1 MTTDLETS
9 IEYYKDLLLYQYINQ
24 PKARQTIGLLVS
36 QALVELLPVEINKA
50 FDLET
55 AVGPQLDIIGEYI
68 GLDRVV
74 DAIIVRDYFTLDD
87 YTSPLTTGAF
97 GFTDYNVPTQNATA
111 SMYLYVFFDTP
122 TNSLEDTEYR
132 LLLKLKSYLNSSLL
146 SIYEINTA
154 LSDLFGANSV
164 FCADQTDMSLS
175 YFVSEELSR
184 IVQIAYNEALLPK
197 PMGVLISGLFSF
209 SSVDD
214 LWGLTNYNS
223 DSGSTIGFSS
233 YTAWADATMLDY
245 NNRIA

>member
-1 MTTDLETS
+1 MTTDLDTG

-36 QALVELLPVEINKA
+36 QALVDLLPVEINNA
-50 FDLET
+50 FNLET
-55 AVGPQLDIIGEYI
+55 AVGPQFDIIGQYI
-68 GLDRVV
+68 GLDRVIE
-74 DAIIVRDYFTLDD
+74 AIIVRDYFTLDD
-87 YTSPLTTGAF
+87 YTSPLTSGAF
-97 GFTDYNVPTQNATA
+97 GFTDYTVPTQNISA
-111 SMYLYVFFDTP
+111 SFYLYIFFDTP
-122 TNSLEDTEYR
+122 TNSLEDNEYR

-146 SIYEINTA
+146 SVYEINNA
-154 LSDLFGANSV
+154 LSELFGKNGV
-164 FCADQTDMSLS
+164 FCADQTDMTLS

-214 LWGLTNYNS
+214 LWGLTDYVKT
-223 DSGSTIGFSS
+223 SGSTIGFSS